1 MVGIK
6 SWSPS
11 GQNDSISCFLF
22 FVSSSS
28 FFFPPEL
35 PSYSSPIAIMKIS
48 PEVHG
53 KPVSF
58 QAEEILPSFSSE
70 IACLGG
76 MIERNE
82 R

>member
-1 MVGIK
+1 M
-6 SWSPS
+6 
-11 GQNDSISCFLF
+11 ISLVVFFSLFLLLHL
-22 FVSSSS
+22 
-28 FFFPPEL
+28 FFPPEL
-35 PSYSSPIAIMKIS
+35 PSYSSPIAIRKIS